1 LTPSPALIPL
11 QPLVTL
17 FFVECYI
24 GPKGPASTIM
34 ELIIIIIIIAF
45 LRLIVQKASSLFV
58 LQKRGGC

>member
-17 FFVECYI
+17 YFVECYI

-34 ELIIIIIIIAF
+34 ELIIIIIIIVSE
-45 LRLIVQKASSLFV
+45 LNV
-58 LQKRGGC
+58 LDACDDT